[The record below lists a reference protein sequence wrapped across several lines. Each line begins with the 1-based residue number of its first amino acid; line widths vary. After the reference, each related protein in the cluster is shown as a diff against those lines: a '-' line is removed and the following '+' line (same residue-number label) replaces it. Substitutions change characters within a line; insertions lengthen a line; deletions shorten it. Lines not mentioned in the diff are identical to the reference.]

1 MKNMKRLSSL
11 LTVFAVSF
19 LALAHEATPMNIE
32 PTDSERQLVH
42 NRWNVN
48 GNHSVQWETSKGKL
62 PYTDHIEMS
71 GLRASV
77 VYYWGVD
84 EKKLLQ
90 MNRHLVFPMLRTI
103 PNNTHASWMPRCD
116 VDFLKGMTA
125 NKRYMT
131 GEEVKTVTIDG
142 ILNVFSTI
150 KGDGNDFE
158 LTRQYFPSTTNK
170 AVCEAY
176 TIKNIGKKTET
187 IRVPALYQV
196 RTTNKDDGTRGSYKL
211 VARTEFQED
220 FKKTLEPGETAEFY
234 CSIQAF
240 AEADEKEVPLNVADE
255 RGWRQAFVDKV
266 ANDNL
271 QFTCPDLTIQTLFQM
286 SKIRASESI
295 FHTQNGLMHA
305 PGGESYYAAMWCN
318 DQAEYVNPFFPF
330 LGYDKGNESAM
341 TTWKSYLKLINPEY
355 KFVPWSIICGG
366 DDVFGPFDRGDAA
379 MLAYGASRYCLERG
393 DKEIAQEVWP
403 LIEWCLEYCRRR
415 INQNG
420 VVASEGDE
428 LEHRLPSGDANLCTS
443 SLYYDA
449 LISAAYL
456 LEEKSFFN
464 SLRTLSNSPLKGEK
478 MVNGKI
484 YRQQAAELC
493 QNIDRFFHA
502 TVEGYDTY
510 RYYEGNDVLRSWI
523 CIPLTMGIYERA
535 QGTLQAMFSPQLW
548 TENGMLSQSGDK
560 IFWDRSTLYGFRGA
574 FAAGYADK
582 ALEYLKKFSA
592 IRLLGEHVPYV
603 VEAWPEGGLRHLSA
617 ESGLYCRIIT
627 EGLLGFRPT
636 GFRSFTL
643 TPQMPTEWNDYSL
656 RNIFACTDSPI
667 NIRVKRTGKGKLSV
681 SIEKGYKPLKT
692 FTIKPGETIRVNVK

>member
-1 MKNMKRLSSL
+1 MKNIVLFIVILGAFTLHAK
-11 LTVFAVSF
+11 
-19 LALAHEATPMNIE
+19 E
-32 PTDSERQLVH
+32 
-42 NRWNVN
+42 NRWTIN
-48 GNHSVQWETSKGKL
+48 GSHSVQWETSKGDL

-71 GLRASV
+71 GLSTSV
-77 VYYWGVD
+77 VYYWGVN
-84 EKKLLQ
+84 EKKQ
-90 MNRHLVFPMLRTI
+90 FTMDRHLVFPMLRTI

-125 NKRYMT
+125 NKRYMS

-150 KGDGNDFE
+150 KGDGNEFE
-158 LTRQYFPSTTNK
+158 VTRHFFPSTKHT

-176 TIKNIGKKTET
+176 IIKNIGKKKET

-196 RTTNKDDGTRGSYKL
+196 RTTNKEDGTRGSYKL
-211 VARTEFQED
+211 VAKTEFKED
-220 FKKTLEPGETAEFY
+220 FMKTLEPGERAEFY
-234 CSIQAF
+234 CTIQAF
-240 AEADEKEVPLNVADE
+240 AEADEKEIALDVIEESVCRYD
-255 RGWRQAFVDKV
+255 FVDKV
-266 ANDNL
+266 ANRNL
-271 QFTCPDLTIQTLFQM
+271 SFECPDKTIQTLFQM

-295 FHTQNGLMHA
+295 FYTQNGLMHA

-341 TTWKSYLKLINPEY
+341 TTWRCYLKYINPEY

-393 DKEIAQEVWP
+393 DRDIAQEVWP
-403 LIEWCLEYCRRR
+403 LIEWCLEYCHRKL
-415 INQNG
+415 NHHG
-420 VVASEGDE
+420 VVASDADE
-428 LEHRLPSGDANLCTS
+428 LEGRLPAGDANLCTS

-449 LISAAYL
+449 LISGAYL
-456 LEEKSFFN
+456 LEEIGKNHN
-464 SLRTLSNSPLKGEK
+464 SQFLIKN
-478 MVNGKI
+478 
-484 YRQQAAELC
+484 YRQQAATLRK
-493 QNIDRFFHA
+493 NIDKFFHA
-502 TVEGYDTY
+502 KVEGYDTY

-523 CIPLTMGIYERA
+523 CIPLTMGIYDRA

-574 FAAGYADK
+574 FASGYADK

-636 GFRSFTL
+636 GFRSFNL
-643 TPQMPTEWNDYSL
+643 TPQMPTEWDKYSL
-656 RNIFACTDSPI
+656 CNIFACTDSPI
-667 NIRVKRTGKGKLSV
+667 NIWVERITGGKLSV
-681 SIEKGYKPLKT
+681 KIEKEQKVIKN
-692 FTIKPGETIRVNVK
+692 FTIKTGETIRVSIK

>member
-1 MKNMKRLSSL
+1 MAASFSTFTNSTL
-11 LTVFAVSF
+11 LAK
-19 LALAHEATPMNIE
+19 E
-32 PTDSERQLVH
+32 
-42 NRWNVN
+42 NRWKVN
-48 GNHSVQWETSKGKL
+48 GDHSVQWETSQGEL
-62 PYTDHIEMS
+62 PYSDHIEMS

-77 VYYWGVD
+77 VYYWGVNAQKQFTMD
-84 EKKLLQ
+84 
-90 MNRHLVFPMLRTI
+90 RHLVFPMLRTI

-125 NKRYMT
+125 NNRYMSQ
-131 GEEVKTVTIDG
+131 EEVKTVTIDG
-142 ILNVFSTI
+142 VLSVLSTI
-150 KGDGNDFE
+150 KGDGNEFE
-158 LTRQYFPSTTNK
+158 IKRHFFPSTNTP
-170 AVCEAY
+170 AVCELY
-176 TIKNIGKKTET
+176 SIKNVGKKKET

-196 RTTNKDDGTRGSYKL
+196 HTTNEEDGTRGSYKL
-211 VARTEFQED
+211 VARTEFKEA
-220 FKKTLEPGETAEFY
+220 FKETLEPGEITFFY

-240 AEADEKEVPLNVADE
+240 AEADEKEIDLDVIEESVCRYD
-255 RGWRQAFVDKV
+255 FVDKV
-266 ANDNL
+266 ANRDL
-271 QFTCPDLTIQTLFQM
+271 SFECPDETIQTLFQM

-295 FHTQNGLMHA
+295 FYTQNGLMHA

-341 TTWKSYLKLINPEY
+341 TTWRCYLKLLNPDY

-403 LIEWCLEYCRRR
+403 LIEWCLEYCHRKL
-415 INQNG
+415 NQHG
-420 VVASEGDE
+420 VVASDADE
-428 LEHRLPSGDANLCTS
+428 LEGRLPAGDANLCTS

-456 LEEKSFFN
+456 LDE
-464 SLRTLSNSPLKGEK
+464 LKGSRVQGFK
-478 MVNGKI
+478 SSANAAT
-484 YRQQAAELC
+484 YRKQAATLR
-493 QNIDRFFHA
+493 QNIDKFFHA

-627 EGLLGFRPT
+627 EGLFGFRPT

-643 TPQMPTEWNDYSL
+643 TPQMPTEWNEYSL
-656 RNIFACTDSPI
+656 YRVNACTDTPI
-667 NIRVKRTGKGKLSV
+667 NILVERTTNGKLSV
-681 SIEKGYKPLKT
+681 KIQKELNTIKT
-692 FTIKPGETIRVNVK
+692 YTIKPGETIRVRL

>member
-1 MKNMKRLSSL
+1 MKTSKALLFILSL
-11 LTVFAVSF
+11 LCSITLQAK
-19 LALAHEATPMNIE
+19 E
-32 PTDSERQLVH
+32 

-48 GNHSVQWETSKGKL
+48 GNHSVQWETSKGEL

-71 GLRASV
+71 GLRTSV

-84 EKKLLQ
+84 EQKHFN
-90 MNRHLVFPMLRTI
+90 MERHLVFPMLRTI

-125 NKRYMT
+125 NKRIVSQQ
-131 GEEVKTVTIDG
+131 EVKVVTING
-142 ILNVFSTI
+142 TLNVFGII

-158 LTRQYFPSTTNK
+158 LTRMYFPSTSEA
-170 AVCEAY
+170 AVCEKY
-176 TIKNIGKKTET
+176 TIKNVGEKKET
-187 IRVPALYQV
+187 VLVPALHSV
-196 RTTNKDDGTRGSYKL
+196 RTTNKQDGTRGSYCL
-211 VARTEFQED
+211 VAKTEFEED
-220 FKKTLEPGETAEFY
+220 FKQTLEPGESTSFY
-234 CSIQAF
+234 CSVQAY
-240 AEADEKEVPLNVADE
+240 ALADEQEKTLNIKQELDA
-255 RGWRQAFVDKV
+255 RRAFVDNV
-266 ANDNL
+266 TQERL
-271 QFTCPDLTIQTLFQM
+271 QFACPDETITTLFQM
-286 SKIRASESI
+286 SKIRTSESI
-295 FHTQNGLMHA
+295 FYTQGGLMHA

-330 LGYDKGNESAM
+330 LGYDNGNESAM
-341 TTWKSYLKLINPEY
+341 TTWKWYLKYINPEY

-393 DKEIAQEVWP
+393 DKGIALQVWP
-403 LIEWCLEYCRRR
+403 LIEWCLEYCHRKL
-415 INQNG
+415 NKNG
-420 VVASEGDE
+420 VVASDADE

-449 LISAAYL
+449 LLSSAYL
-456 LEEKSFFN
+456 AEE
-464 SLRTLSNSPLKGEK
+464 L
-478 MVNGKI
+478 GKNDKQEAAT
-484 YRQQAAELC
+484 YRMQAAELRR
-493 QNIDRFFHA
+493 NIDKFFHT

-510 RYYEGNDVLRSWI
+510 RYYKGNDVLRSWI
-523 CIPLTMGIYERA
+523 CIPLTMGIYDRA

-582 ALEYLKKFSA
+582 ALEYLKKFST

-603 VEAWPEGGLRHLSA
+603 VEAWPEGGQRHLAA

-643 TPQMPTEWNDYSL
+643 TPQMPTEWNEYSL
-656 RNIFACTDSPI
+656 GRIFACTGEPFDI
-667 NIRVKRTGKGKLSV
+667 NVQRSGNKLLVKLGRGG
-681 SIEKGYKPLKT
+681 KT
-692 FTIKPGETIRVNVK
+692 FKTFKVKPGQTIKVSV

>member
-1 MKNMKRLSSL
+1 MTTTKKLFFSIALLSA
-11 LTVFAVSF
+11 FA
-19 LALAHEATPMNIE
+19 LQARE
-32 PTDSERQLVH
+32 
-42 NRWNVN
+42 NRWHTN
-48 GNHSVQWETSKGKL
+48 GNHSVQWDTSVGEL
-62 PYTDHIEMS
+62 PHTDHIEMS

-77 VYYWGVD
+77 VYYWGVNEQKHFTMD
-84 EKKLLQ
+84 
-90 MNRHLVFPMLRTI
+90 RHLVFPMLRTI

-125 NKRYMT
+125 NKRYMSQQ
-131 GEEVKTVTIDG
+131 EVKVVTING
-142 ILNVFSTI
+142 ILNVFGTA

-158 LTRQYFPSTTNK
+158 LTRQFFPSPENA
-170 AVCEAY
+170 AVCEKY
-176 TIKNIGKKTET
+176 TIKNIGGKKATVL
-187 IRVPALYQV
+187 VPALRWV
-196 RTTNKDDGTRGSYKL
+196 RTTNKQDGTRGSYCL
-211 VARTEFQED
+211 LARTEFEED
-220 FKKTLEPGETAEFY
+220 FKATLEPGESTSFY

-240 AEADEKEVPLNVADE
+240 ALADE
-255 RGWRQAFVDKV
+255 REIALDVEQELANRKAFVDEVTMKK
-266 ANDNL
+266 L
-271 QFTCPDLTIQTLFQM
+271 QFRCPDNTIQTLFEM

-341 TTWKSYLKLINPEY
+341 TTGRCYLRLIHPEY

-393 DKEIAQEVWP
+393 NKEIARQVWP
-403 LIEWCLEYCRRR
+403 LIEWCLEYCHRR

-420 VVASEGDE
+420 VVASDADE

-449 LISAAYL
+449 LISSAYL
-456 LEEKSFFN
+456 LNELGAKGKGREV
-464 SLRTLSNSPLKGEK
+464 SNKQA
-478 MVNGKI
+478 I
-484 YRQQAAELC
+484 YRKQAAELR

-523 CIPLTMGIYERA
+523 CIPLTMGIYDRA
-535 QGTLQAMFSPQLW
+535 PGTLKAMFSPQLW

-582 ALEYLKKFSA
+582 ALEYLKKFSTF
-592 IRLLGEHVPYV
+592 RLLGEHVPYV
-603 VEAWPEGGLRHLSA
+603 VEAWPEGGQRHLSA
-617 ESGLYCRIIT
+617 ESGLYCRIVT

-643 TPQMPTEWNDYSL
+643 TPQMPAEWDEYSL
-656 RNIFACTDSPI
+656 GNIYACTDQPI
-667 NIRVKRTGKGKLSV
+667 SIFVKRSNAGKLQV
-681 SIEKGYKPLKT
+681 RIKKNGKTVKT
-692 FTIKPGETIRVNVK
+692 FKVKPGETIKVG

>member
-1 MKNMKRLSSL
+1 MRKIIFVIAFLS
-11 LTVFAVSF
+11 AV
-19 LALAHEATPMNIE
+19 ALQAGG
-32 PTDSERQLVH
+32 
-42 NRWNVN
+42 NRWHVN
-48 GNHSVQWETSKGKL
+48 GNHSVQWNTSEGEL
-62 PYTDHIEMS
+62 PYNDHIEMS

-84 EKKLLQ
+84 EKKQ
-90 MNRHLVFPMLRTI
+90 FHMDRHLVFPMLRTI

-125 NKRYMT
+125 NKRYMSP
-131 GEEVKTVTIDG
+131 GQVKVVTING
-142 ILNVFSTI
+142 ILNVYGVVT
-150 KGDGNDFE
+150 GDGNDFE
-158 LTRQYFPSTTNK
+158 LMRQYFPSTSKT
-170 AVCEAY
+170 AVCEKY
-176 TIKNIGKKTET
+176 TIKNIGQKKET
-187 IRVPALYQV
+187 VLVPATYQV
-196 RTTNKDDGTRGSYKL
+196 RTTNKEDGTRGSYCL

-220 FKKTLEPGETAEFY
+220 FKKTLEPGESASFY
-234 CSIQAF
+234 CTVQAY
-240 AEADEKEVPLNVADE
+240 ALADEKEIAMNVEEELSKRED
-255 RGWRQAFVDKV
+255 FVKEV
-266 ANDNL
+266 TMSKL
-271 QFTCPDLTIQTLFQM
+271 CFYCPDNTITTLFEM

-295 FHTQNGLMHA
+295 FYTQGGLMHA

-341 TTWKSYLKLINPEY
+341 TTWLSYLKYINPEY

-393 DKEIAQEVWP
+393 DKEIAKQVWP
-403 LIEWCLEYCRRR
+403 LIEWCLEYCHRKL
-415 INQNG
+415 NKNG
-420 VVASEGDE
+420 VVASDADE

-449 LISAAYL
+449 LLSSAWL
-456 LEEKSFFN
+456 SEELGRDRKEAA
-464 SLRTLSNSPLKGEK
+464 T
-478 MVNGKI
+478 
-484 YRQQAAELC
+484 YRQQAAELRR
-493 QNIDRFFHA
+493 NIDKFFHS

-523 CIPLTMGIYERA
+523 CIPLTMGIYDRA
-535 QGTLQAMFSPQLW
+535 EGTLQAMFSPQLW

-582 ALEYLKKFSA
+582 ALEYLKKFST

-603 VEAWPEGGLRHLSA
+603 VEAWPEGGQRHLSA

-636 GFRSFTL
+636 GFRSFSL
-643 TPQMPTEWNDYSL
+643 TPQMPTEWNEYSL
-656 RNIFACTDSPI
+656 GNIFACTDSPI
-667 NIRVKRTGKGKLSV
+667 NIEVVRKGGSRLAVKVVKDGKT
-681 SIEKGYKPLKT
+681 IKT
-692 FTIKPGETIRVNVK
+692 FTIKPGATIKVSIR

>member
-1 MKNMKRLSSL
+1 MKHIILLLSI
-11 LTVFAVSF
+11 
-19 LALAHEATPMNIE
+19 LAAFTLQAKE
-32 PTDSERQLVH
+32 
-42 NRWNVN
+42 NRWTVN
-48 GNHSVQWETSKGKL
+48 GPHSVQWETSKGEL

-77 VYYWGVD
+77 VYYWGVN
-84 EKKLLQ
+84 EKKQFQ
-90 MNRHLVFPMLRTI
+90 MDRHLVFPMLRTI

-125 NKRYMT
+125 NNRYMSQ
-131 GEEVKTVTIDG
+131 EEVKTVTING
-142 ILNVFSTI
+142 LLSVLSTI
-150 KGDGNDFE
+150 KGDGNEFE
-158 LTRQYFPSTTNK
+158 ITRSYFPSTEQA
-170 AVCEAY
+170 AVCEIY
-176 TIKNIGKKTET
+176 SIKNVGKKKET

-196 RTTNKDDGTRGSYKL
+196 HTTNEEDGTRGSYKL
-211 VARTEFQED
+211 VAKTEFKET
-220 FKKTLEPGETAEFY
+220 FKETLEPGEITFFY
-234 CSIQAF
+234 CTIQAF
-240 AEADEKEVPLNVADE
+240 AEADEKEIALDVIEESNSRQVFVANVAKWKLSFE
-255 RGWRQAFVDKV
+255 
-266 ANDNL
+266 
-271 QFTCPDLTIQTLFQM
+271 CPDETIQTLFQM

-295 FHTQNGLMHA
+295 FYTQNGLMHA

-341 TTWKSYLKLINPEY
+341 TTWRCYLKHINPEY

-403 LIEWCLEYCRRR
+403 LIEWCLEYCHRKL
-415 INQNG
+415 NQHG
-420 VVASEGDE
+420 VVASDADE
-428 LEHRLPSGDANLCTS
+428 LEGRLPAGDANLCTS

-456 LEEKSFFN
+456 LEE
-464 SLRTLSNSPLKGEK
+464 LGPSPLPSPKWEGAFPK
-478 MVNGKI
+478 NHNSQSLI
-484 YRQQAAELC
+484 NNYRKQAKTLR
-493 QNIDRFFHA
+493 QNIDKFFHA

-523 CIPLTMGIYERA
+523 CIPLTMGIYDRA
-535 QGTLQAMFSPQLW
+535 EGTLQAMFSPQLW

-643 TPQMPTEWNDYSL
+643 TPQMPSEWNEYSL
-656 RNIFACTDSPI
+656 SKISACTDKPI
-667 NIRVKRTGKGKLSV
+667 NILVERTTNGKLSV
-681 SIEKGYKPLKT
+681 KIQKELSTIRTY
-692 FTIKPGETIRVNVK
+692 TIKPGETIKVKC

>member
-1 MKNMKRLSSL
+1 MKHIILLLSI
-11 LTVFAVSF
+11 
-19 LALAHEATPMNIE
+19 LAAFTLQAKE
-32 PTDSERQLVH
+32 
-42 NRWNVN
+42 NRWQIQDN
-48 GNHSVQWETSKGKL
+48 TSIRWNTTDGTL
-62 PYTDHIEMS
+62 PYNDHIEMS

-77 VYYWGVD
+77 VYYWGVN
-84 EKKLLQ
+84 EKKQ
-90 MNRHLVFPMLRTI
+90 FTMDRHLVFPMLRTI

-125 NKRYMT
+125 NKRYMSQ
-131 GEEVKTVTIDG
+131 EEVRTVTING
-142 ILNVFSTI
+142 TLNILSTV
-150 KGDGNDFE
+150 KGDGNEFE
-158 LTRQYFPSTTNK
+158 IARQYFPSTQRA
-170 AVCEAY
+170 AVCEVY
-176 TIKNIGKKTET
+176 TIKNIGNKKAT

-196 RTTNKDDGTRGSYKL
+196 RTTNKEDGTRGSYKL
-211 VARTEFQED
+211 VARTEFKED
-220 FKKTLEPGETAEFY
+220 FMQTLEPGEKAEFY

-240 AEADEKEVPLNVADE
+240 AETDEKEIAMHIKSE
-255 RGWRQAFVDKV
+255 MEWRQIFVDRVTKW
-266 ANDNL
+266 NL
-271 QFTCPDLTIQTLFQM
+271 SFECPDKTIETLFQM

-295 FHTQNGLMHA
+295 FKTQNGLMHA

-330 LGYDKGNESAM
+330 LGYQNGNESAM
-341 TTWKSYLKLINPEY
+341 TTWRCYLKLINPEY

-393 DKEIAQEVWP
+393 EREIAQEVWP
-403 LIEWCLEYCRRR
+403 LIEWCLEYCHRKL
-415 INQNG
+415 NEHG
-420 VVASEGDE
+420 VVASDADE
-428 LEHRLPSGDANLCTS
+428 LEGRLPAGKANLCTS

-449 LISAAYL
+449 LISSTYL
-456 LEEKSFFN
+456 LEEMKQIQN
-464 SLRTLSNSPLKGEK
+464 SKLKIQTYRKQAKELR
-478 MVNGKI
+478 
-484 YRQQAAELC
+484 A
-493 QNIDRFFHA
+493 NIDKFFHA

-523 CIPLTMGIYERA
+523 CIPLTMGIYDRA
-535 QGTLQAMFSPQLW
+535 EGTLEAMFSPQLW

-603 VEAWPEGGLRHLSA
+603 VEAWPEGGLRHLAA

-643 TPQMPTEWNDYSL
+643 TPQMPSEWNEYSL
-656 RNIFACTDSPI
+656 YRLCACTDTPI
-667 NIRVKRTGKGKLSV
+667 NILVERTKNGKLSV
-681 SIEKGYKPLKT
+681 KIQKQLS
-692 FTIKPGETIRVNVK
+692 TIRTYTIRAGETIKVKV

>member
-1 MKNMKRLSSL
+1 MKHI
-11 LTVFAVSF
+11 F
-19 LALAHEATPMNIE
+19 LFIAILAAFTLQAKE
-32 PTDSERQLVH
+32 
-42 NRWNVN
+42 NRWVVN
-48 GNHSVQWETSKGKL
+48 DNHSVQWEISKGEL

-77 VYYWGVD
+77 VYYWGVTAQKQFTMD
-84 EKKLLQ
+84 
-90 MNRHLVFPMLRTI
+90 RHLVFPMLRTI

-125 NKRYMT
+125 NKRYMSQ
-131 GEEVKTVTIDG
+131 EEVKKVTIDG

-150 KGDGNDFE
+150 KGDGNEFE
-158 LTRQYFPSTTNK
+158 LTRQYFPTTTSA
-170 AVCEAY
+170 AVCEIY
-176 TIKNIGKKTET
+176 TIKNIGKKKET

-196 RTTNKDDGTRGSYKL
+196 RTTNKEDGTRGSYKL
-211 VARTEFQED
+211 VARTEFKED
-220 FKKTLEPGETAEFY
+220 LMKTLEPGDSVSFD
-234 CSIQAF
+234 CSIQAY
-240 AEADEKEVPLNVADE
+240 AEKDEKEKDIILSKLECGFRWMFVTKVAD
-255 RGWRQAFVDKV
+255 
-266 ANDNL
+266 NNL
-271 QFTCPDLTIQTLFQM
+271 QFSCPDKTIETLFQM

-295 FHTQNGLMHA
+295 FATQNGLMHA

-341 TTWKSYLKLINPEY
+341 TTWRCYLKHINLEY

-403 LIEWCLEYCRRR
+403 LIEWCLEYCHRKL
-415 INQNG
+415 NQHG
-420 VVASEGDE
+420 VVASDADE
-428 LEHRLPSGDANLCTS
+428 LEGRLPAGDANLCTS

-456 LEEKSFFN
+456 WDEFKSSKVQGFK
-464 SLRTLSNSPLKGEK
+464 SMSDAATYRKQAKTLRE
-478 MVNGKI
+478 
-484 YRQQAAELC
+484 
-493 QNIDRFFHA
+493 NIDKFFHA

-523 CIPLTMGIYERA
+523 CIPLTMGIYDRA
-535 QGTLQAMFSPQLW
+535 EGTLEAMFSPQLW

-643 TPQMPTEWNDYSL
+643 TPQMPSEWNEYSL
-656 RNIFACTDSPI
+656 CNIYACTEQPFNIF
-667 NIRVKRTGKGKLSV
+667 VERTADGKLSV
-681 SIEKGYKPLKT
+681 KIEKDKKIIKTYK
-692 FTIKPGETIRVNVK
+692 IKPGEKIKVPV

>member
-1 MKNMKRLSSL
+1 MKKFFL
-11 LTVFAVSF
+11 LLAVMTASFSAFADNT
-19 LALAHEATPMNIE
+19 LQTRE
-32 PTDSERQLVH
+32 
-42 NRWNVN
+42 NRWVVN
-48 GNHSVQWETSKGKL
+48 ANHSVQWDTSKGEL
-62 PYTDHIEMS
+62 PYNDHIEMS

-84 EKKLLQ
+84 ARKEFH
-90 MNRHLVFPMLRTI
+90 MDRHLVFPMLRTI

-125 NKRYMT
+125 NKRYMSPQQ
-131 GEEVKTVTIDG
+131 VKQVTIDG
-142 ILNVFSTI
+142 VLKVFGTV

-158 LTRQYFPSTTNK
+158 LTRMYFPSTEET
-170 AVCEAY
+170 AVCEKY
-176 TIKNIGKKTET
+176 IIKNVGKKKET
-187 IRVPALYQV
+187 VLVPALHQV
-196 RTTNKDDGTRGSYKL
+196 RTTNKEDGTRGSYCL
-211 VARTEFQED
+211 LARTEFQED
-220 FKKTLEPGETAEFY
+220 LKVTLEPGESASFY
-234 CSIQAF
+234 CSIQAY
-240 AEADEKEVPLNVADE
+240 AMAGENWKPLNVEQELDY
-255 RGWRQAFVDKV
+255 RQAFVNKV
-266 ANDNL
+266 ALEKL
-271 QFTCPDLTIQTLFQM
+271 QFSCPDLTINTLFEM
-286 SKIRASESI
+286 SKIRTSESI
-295 FHTQNGLMHA
+295 FYTQGGLMHA

-341 TTWKSYLKLINPEY
+341 TTWKWYLKYINPEY

-393 DKEIAQEVWP
+393 DGEIARQVWP
-403 LIEWCLEYCRRR
+403 LIEWCLEYCHRKL
-415 INQNG
+415 NQHG
-420 VVASEGDE
+420 VVASDADE

-449 LISAAYL
+449 LISGAYL
-456 LEEKSFFN
+456 AEE
-464 SLRTLSNSPLKGEK
+464 L
-478 MVNGKI
+478 GKDKK
-484 YRQQAAELC
+484 QAATYRKQAATLR
-493 QNIDRFFHA
+493 QNIDKFFHA

-510 RYYEGNDVLRSWI
+510 RYYDGNDVLRSWI

-535 QGTLQAMFSPQLW
+535 EGTLKAMFSPQLW

-582 ALEYLKKFSA
+582 ALEYLKKFST

-603 VEAWPEGGLRHLSA
+603 VEAWPEGGQRHLAA

-643 TPQMPTEWNDYSL
+643 TPQMPTEWNEYSL
-656 RNIFACTDSPI
+656 SNIYACTDAPI
-667 NIRVKRTGKGKLSV
+667 SIFVSKNSKGKLV
-681 SIEKGYKPLKT
+681 VKVEKDKKLLKT
-692 FTIKPGETIRVNVK
+692 FTITPGQTIKVSVR

>member
-1 MKNMKRLSSL
+1 MKKLFIL
-11 LTVFAVSF
+11 LAVMAASF
-19 LALAHEATPMNIE
+19 STFTNSTLLAKE
-32 PTDSERQLVH
+32 
-42 NRWNVN
+42 NRWKVN
-48 GNHSVQWETSKGKL
+48 GDHSVQWETSQGEL
-62 PYTDHIEMS
+62 PYSDHIEMS

-77 VYYWGVD
+77 VYYWGVNAQKQFTID
-84 EKKLLQ
+84 
-90 MNRHLVFPMLRTI
+90 RHLVFPMLRTI

-125 NKRYMT
+125 NNRYMT
-131 GEEVKTVTIDG
+131 QEEVKTVTIDG
-142 ILNVFSTI
+142 VLSVLSTI
-150 KGDGNDFE
+150 KGDGNEFE
-158 LTRQYFPSTTNK
+158 IKRHFFPSTNTP
-170 AVCEAY
+170 AVCELY
-176 TIKNIGKKTET
+176 SIKNVGKKKET

-196 RTTNKDDGTRGSYKL
+196 HTTNEEDGTRGSYKL
-211 VARTEFQED
+211 VARTEFKEA
-220 FKKTLEPGETAEFY
+220 FKETLEPGEITSFY

-240 AEADEKEVPLNVADE
+240 AEADEKEIDLDVIEESVCRYD
-255 RGWRQAFVDKV
+255 FVDKV
-266 ANDNL
+266 ANRDL
-271 QFTCPDLTIQTLFQM
+271 SFECPDETIQTLFQM

-295 FHTQNGLMHA
+295 FYTQNGLMHA

-341 TTWKSYLKLINPEY
+341 TTWRCYLKLLNPDY
-355 KFVPWSIICGG
+355 KFLPWSIICGG

-403 LIEWCLEYCRRR
+403 LIEWCLEYCHRKL
-415 INQNG
+415 NQHG
-420 VVASEGDE
+420 VVASDADE
-428 LEHRLPSGDANLCTS
+428 LEGRLPAGDANLCTS

-456 LEEKSFFN
+456 LDE
-464 SLRTLSNSPLKGEK
+464 LKGSRVQEFK
-478 MVNGKI
+478 SSANAAT
-484 YRQQAAELC
+484 YRKQAATLR
-493 QNIDRFFHA
+493 QNIDKFFHA

-603 VEAWPEGGLRHLSA
+603 VEAWPEGGLRHLAA

-627 EGLLGFRPT
+627 EGLFGFRPT

-643 TPQMPTEWNDYSL
+643 TPQMPTEWNEYSL
-656 RNIFACTDSPI
+656 YRVNACTDTPI
-667 NIRVKRTGKGKLSV
+667 NILVERTTNGKLSV
-681 SIEKGYKPLKT
+681 KIQKEFNTIKT
-692 FTIKPGETIRVNVK
+692 YTIKPGETIRVRL

>member
-1 MKNMKRLSSL
+1 MKNFL
-11 LTVFAVSF
+11 FFISF
-19 LALAHEATPMNIE
+19 LCALILQAKE
-32 PTDSERQLVH
+32 
-42 NRWNVN
+42 NRWTVN
-48 GNHSVQWETSKGKL
+48 GPHSVQWETSKGEL

-77 VYYWGVD
+77 VYYWDVN
-84 EKKLLQ
+84 EKKQFQ
-90 MNRHLVFPMLRTI
+90 MDRHLVFPMLRTI

-125 NKRYMT
+125 NKRYMSQ
-131 GEEVKTVTIDG
+131 EEVRTVTING
-142 ILNVFSTI
+142 TLNILSTI
-150 KGDGNDFE
+150 KGDGNEFE
-158 LTRQYFPSTTNK
+158 VARQYFPSTQRA
-170 AVCEAY
+170 AVCEVY
-176 TIKNIGKKTET
+176 TIKNIGNKKAT

-196 RTTNKDDGTRGSYKL
+196 RTTNKEDGTRGSYKL
-211 VARTEFQED
+211 VAQTEFKED
-220 FKKTLEPGETAEFY
+220 FMQTLEPGEKAEFY

-240 AEADEKEVPLNVADE
+240 AEADEKEIAMHIKSE
-255 RGWRQAFVDKV
+255 MEWRQIFVDRVTKW
-266 ANDNL
+266 NL
-271 QFTCPDLTIQTLFQM
+271 SFECPDKTIETLFQM

-295 FHTQNGLMHA
+295 FATQNGLMHA

-330 LGYDKGNESAM
+330 LGYQNGNESAM
-341 TTWKSYLKLINPEY
+341 TTWRCYLKLINPEY
-355 KFVPWSIICGG
+355 KFLPWSIICGG

-393 DKEIAQEVWP
+393 EREIAQEVWP
-403 LIEWCLEYCRRR
+403 LIEWCLEYCHRKL
-415 INQNG
+415 NEHG
-420 VVASEGDE
+420 VVASDADE
-428 LEHRLPSGDANLCTS
+428 LEGRLPAGKANLCTS

-456 LEEKSFFN
+456 LDEMKQIQN
-464 SLRTLSNSPLKGEK
+464 SRLKIQTYRKQAKELR
-478 MVNGKI
+478 
-484 YRQQAAELC
+484 A
-493 QNIDRFFHA
+493 NIDKFFHA

-523 CIPLTMGIYERA
+523 CIPLTMGIYDRA
-535 QGTLQAMFSPQLW
+535 EGTLEAMFSPQLW

-603 VEAWPEGGLRHLSA
+603 VEAWPEGGLRHLAA

-636 GFRSFTL
+636 GFRCFTL
-643 TPQMPTEWNDYSL
+643 TPQMPSEWNEYSL
-656 RNIFACTDSPI
+656 YRLCACTDTPI
-667 NIRVKRTGKGKLSV
+667 NILVERTKNGKLSV
-681 SIEKGYKPLKT
+681 KIQKQLSTIRTY
-692 FTIKPGETIRVNVK
+692 TIKPGETIKVKV

>member
-1 MKNMKRLSSL
+1 MKHIILLLSI
-11 LTVFAVSF
+11 
-19 LALAHEATPMNIE
+19 LAAFTLQAKE
-32 PTDSERQLVH
+32 
-42 NRWNVN
+42 NRWTVN
-48 GNHSVQWETSKGKL
+48 GPHSVQWETSKGEL

-77 VYYWGVD
+77 VYYWGVN
-84 EKKLLQ
+84 EKKQFQ
-90 MNRHLVFPMLRTI
+90 MDRHLVFPMLRTI

-125 NKRYMT
+125 NNRYMSQ
-131 GEEVKTVTIDG
+131 EEVKTVTIDG
-142 ILNVFSTI
+142 ILNVFSSM
-150 KGDGNDFE
+150 KGDGNEFE
-158 LTRQYFPSTTNK
+158 VTRQYFPSTQK
-170 AVCEAY
+170 AGVCEKY
-176 TIKNIGKKTET
+176 TIKNVGKKKET
-187 IRVPALYQV
+187 VRVPSVYYI
-196 RTTNKDDGTRGSYKL
+196 RTTNQEDGTQGKYAL
-211 VARTEFQED
+211 VAHTDFTED
-220 FKKTLEPGETAEFY
+220 FKKTLETGESTSFFCYIE
-234 CSIQAF
+234 AF
-240 AEADEKEVPLNVADE
+240 ALSADDKRPITEGQAELE
-255 RGWRQAFVDKV
+255 WRQVFVDKV
-266 ANDNL
+266 ANGNL
-271 QFTCPDLTIQTLFQM
+271 SFECPDKTIQTLFQM

-295 FHTQNGLMHA
+295 FTTQNGLMHA

-341 TTWKSYLKLINPEY
+341 TTWRCYLKYINPEY

-403 LIEWCLEYCRRR
+403 LIEWCLEYCHRKL
-415 INQNG
+415 NQHG
-420 VVASEGDE
+420 VVASDADE
-428 LEHRLPSGDANLCTS
+428 LEGRLPAGDANLCTS

-449 LISAAYL
+449 LISGAYL
-456 LEEKSFFN
+456 LEEFKGSKVQGFKSSAN
-464 SLRTLSNSPLKGEK
+464 AAT
-478 MVNGKI
+478 
-484 YRQQAAELC
+484 YRQQAATLR
-493 QNIDRFFHA
+493 QNIDKFFHA
-502 TVEGYDTY
+502 KVEGYDTY

-523 CIPLTMGIYERA
+523 CIPLTMGIYDRA
-535 QGTLQAMFSPQLW
+535 EGTLQAMFSPQLW

-603 VEAWPEGGLRHLSA
+603 VEAWPEGGLRHLAA

-627 EGLLGFRPT
+627 EGLLGFRPI

-643 TPQMPTEWNDYSL
+643 TPQIPSEWNQYSL
-656 RNIFACTDSPI
+656 RNIYACTDTPI
-667 NIRVKRTGKGKLSV
+667 NILVERTTNGKLSV
-681 SIEKGYKPLKT
+681 KIEKDKKT
-692 FTIKPGETIRVNVK
+692 IKTYTIKPGETIKVKL

>member
-1 MKNMKRLSSL
+1 MRKIILIIAL
-11 LTVFAVSF
+11 LG
-19 LALAHEATPMNIE
+19 ATTLQATE
-32 PTDSERQLVH
+32 
-42 NRWNVN
+42 NRWKVN
-48 GNHSVQWETSKGKL
+48 DNHSVQWDTSNGAL
-62 PYTDHIEMS
+62 PYYDHIEMS

-84 EKKLLQ
+84 EKKQ
-90 MNRHLVFPMLRTI
+90 FHMDRHLVFPMLRTI

-125 NKRYMT
+125 NKRLMSP
-131 GEEVKTVTIDG
+131 EQVKAVTING
-142 ILNVFSTI
+142 TLNVSGIVT
-150 KGDGNDFE
+150 GDGNDFE
-158 LTRQYFPSTTNK
+158 LTRMYFPSTKQT
-170 AVCEAY
+170 AVCEIY
-176 TIKNIGKKTET
+176 IIKNIGKKKET
-187 IRVPALYQV
+187 ILVPAIHQV
-196 RTTNKDDGTRGSYKL
+196 RTTNKEDGTRGSYCL

-220 FKKTLEPGETAEFY
+220 FKKTLEPGESTSFY
-234 CSIQAF
+234 CSVQAF
-240 AEADEKEVPLNVADE
+240 ALTDEKEIAMNVEEELAKRETYVDE
-255 RGWRQAFVDKV
+255 VTMKKLTFS
-266 ANDNL
+266 
-271 QFTCPDLTIQTLFQM
+271 CPNQTIQTLFEM

-295 FHTQNGLMHA
+295 FYTQGGLMHA

-341 TTWKSYLKLINPEY
+341 TTWLSYLKYINPEY

-393 DKEIAQEVWP
+393 DKEIAKQVWP
-403 LIEWCLEYCRRR
+403 LIEWCLEYCHRKL
-415 INQNG
+415 NKNG
-420 VVASEGDE
+420 VVASDADE

-449 LISAAYL
+449 LLSSAWL
-456 LEEKSFFN
+456 SEELGRSK
-464 SLRTLSNSPLKGEK
+464 KEAE
-478 MVNGKI
+478 I
-484 YRQQAAELC
+484 YRLQAAELR
-493 QNIDRFFHA
+493 QNIDKFFHS

-523 CIPLTMGIYERA
+523 CIPLTMGIYDRA
-535 QGTLQAMFSPQLW
+535 EGTLQAMFSPQLW

-582 ALEYLKKFSA
+582 ALEYLKKFST

-603 VEAWPEGGLRHLSA
+603 VEAWPEGGQRHLAA

-643 TPQMPTEWNDYSL
+643 TPQMPTEWNEYSL
-656 RNIFACTDSPI
+656 GNIYACTDSPI
-667 NIRVKRTGKGKLSV
+667 NIEVSRNGKGKLLV
-681 SIEKGYKPLKT
+681 RIEKNHK
-692 FTIKPGETIRVNVK
+692 TIKTYTIKSGDTIKVKV

>member
-1 MKNMKRLSSL
+1 MRNII
-11 LTVFAVSF
+11 FFISF
-19 LALAHEATPMNIE
+19 LFALTIQAKE
-32 PTDSERQLVH
+32 
-42 NRWNVN
+42 NRWYVH
-48 GNHSVQWETSKGKL
+48 GNHCVRWETTNGEL
-62 PYTDHIEMS
+62 PYNDHIEMS

-77 VYYWGVD
+77 VYYWGVNAQKQFSMD
-84 EKKLLQ
+84 
-90 MNRHLVFPMLRTI
+90 RHLVFPMLRTI

-125 NKRYMT
+125 NKRYMSP
-131 GEEVKTVTIDG
+131 GQVRVVTING
-142 ILNVFSTI
+142 ILNVFGVVT
-150 KGDGNDFE
+150 GDGNEFE
-158 LTRQYFPSTTNK
+158 LMRQYFPSTSKT
-170 AVCEAY
+170 AVCEKY
-176 TIKNIGKKTET
+176 TIKNIGQKKET
-187 IRVPALYQV
+187 VLVPATYQV
-196 RTTNKDDGTRGSYKL
+196 RTTNKEDGTRGSYCL

-220 FKKTLEPGETAEFY
+220 LKKTLEPGESFSF
-234 CSIQAF
+234 CCHIQAY
-240 AEADEKEVPLNVADE
+240 ALADEKETDMNVEDE
-255 RGWRQAFVDKV
+255 LSKREEFVKEV
-266 ANDNL
+266 SMYKL
-271 QFTCPDLTIQTLFQM
+271 KFSCPDETINTLFQM
-286 SKIRASESI
+286 SKIRTSESI
-295 FHTQNGLMHA
+295 FYTQGGLMHA

-341 TTWKSYLKLINPEY
+341 TTWNWYLKYINPEY

-393 DKEIAQEVWP
+393 DKEIAQRVWP
-403 LIEWCLEYCRRR
+403 LIEWCLEYCHRKL
-415 INQNG
+415 NQNG
-420 VVASEGDE
+420 VVASDADE

-449 LISAAYL
+449 LLSGAWLSEELGRNKKEAA
-456 LEEKSFFN
+456 
-464 SLRTLSNSPLKGEK
+464 T
-478 MVNGKI
+478 
-484 YRQQAAELC
+484 YRQQAAELRL
-493 QNIDRFFHA
+493 NIDKFFHS

-535 QGTLQAMFSPQLW
+535 EGTLKAMFSPQLW

-582 ALEYLKKFSA
+582 ALEYLKKFST

-603 VEAWPEGGLRHLSA
+603 VEAWPEGGQRHLAA
-617 ESGLYCRIIT
+617 ESGLYCRIII

-643 TPQMPTEWNDYSL
+643 TPQMPTEWDEYSL
-656 RNIFACTDSPI
+656 YSIYACTDTPI
-667 NIRVKRTGKGKLSV
+667 SVKVSRNGKNKLIV
-681 SIEKGYKPLKT
+681 KVEKDKKLLKS
-692 FTIKPGETIRVNVK
+692 FTIKPGETIRVNVR

>member
-1 MKNMKRLSSL
+1 MKNFL
-11 LTVFAVSF
+11 FFISF
-19 LALAHEATPMNIE
+19 LCALILQAKE
-32 PTDSERQLVH
+32 
-42 NRWNVN
+42 NRWTVN
-48 GNHSVQWETSKGKL
+48 GPHSVQWETSKGEL

-77 VYYWGVD
+77 VYYWGVN
-84 EKKLLQ
+84 EKKQ
-90 MNRHLVFPMLRTI
+90 FTMDRHLVFPMLRTI

-125 NKRYMT
+125 NKRYMSQ
-131 GEEVKTVTIDG
+131 EEVRTVTING
-142 ILNVFSTI
+142 TLNILSTI
-150 KGDGNDFE
+150 KGDGNEFE
-158 LTRQYFPSTTNK
+158 VARQYFPSTQRA

-176 TIKNIGKKTET
+176 TIKNIGNKKAT

-196 RTTNKDDGTRGSYKL
+196 RTTNKEDGTRGSYKL
-211 VARTEFQED
+211 VAQTEFKED
-220 FKKTLEPGETAEFY
+220 FMQTLEPGEKAEFY

-240 AEADEKEVPLNVADE
+240 AEADEKEIAMHIKSE
-255 RGWRQAFVDKV
+255 MEWRQIFVDRVTKW
-266 ANDNL
+266 NL
-271 QFTCPDLTIQTLFQM
+271 SFECPDKTIETLFQM

-295 FHTQNGLMHA
+295 FATQNGLMHA

-330 LGYDKGNESAM
+330 LGYQNGNESAM
-341 TTWKSYLKLINPEY
+341 TTWRCYLKLINPEY

-393 DKEIAQEVWP
+393 EREIAQEVWP
-403 LIEWCLEYCRRR
+403 LIEWCLEYCHRKL
-415 INQNG
+415 NEHG
-420 VVASEGDE
+420 VVASDADE
-428 LEHRLPSGDANLCTS
+428 LEGRLPAGKANLCTS

-456 LEEKSFFN
+456 LDEMKQIQN
-464 SLRTLSNSPLKGEK
+464 SRLKIQTYRKQAKELR
-478 MVNGKI
+478 
-484 YRQQAAELC
+484 A
-493 QNIDRFFHA
+493 NIDKFFHA

-523 CIPLTMGIYERA
+523 CIPLTMGIYDRA
-535 QGTLQAMFSPQLW
+535 EGTLEAMFSPQLW

-603 VEAWPEGGLRHLSA
+603 VEAWPEGGLRHLAA

-627 EGLLGFRPT
+627 EGLLGLRPT

-643 TPQMPTEWNDYSL
+643 TPQMPSEWNEYSL
-656 RNIFACTDSPI
+656 YRLCACTDTPI
-667 NIRVKRTGKGKLSV
+667 NILVERTKNGKLSV
-681 SIEKGYKPLKT
+681 KIQKQLSTIRTY
-692 FTIKPGETIRVNVK
+692 TIKPGETIKVKV

>member
-1 MKNMKRLSSL
+1 MKRFYLLLAVMAASFFSL
-11 LTVFAVSF
+11 A
-19 LALAHEATPMNIE
+19 
-32 PTDSERQLVH
+32 DSTLQARE
-42 NRWNVN
+42 NRWVVN
-48 GNHSVQWETSKGKL
+48 GNHSVQWETSKGEL
-62 PYTDHIEMS
+62 PYNDHIEMS

-84 EKKLLQ
+84 AQKQ
-90 MNRHLVFPMLRTI
+90 FSMDRHLVFPMLRTI

-125 NKRYMT
+125 NKRYMSPQQ
-131 GEEVKTVTIDG
+131 VKQVTIDG
-142 ILNVFSTI
+142 VLKVFGTV

-158 LTRQYFPSTTNK
+158 LTRMFFPSTTQT
-170 AVCEAY
+170 AVCEKY
-176 TIKNIGKKTET
+176 IIKNVGKKKET
-187 IRVPALYQV
+187 VLVPALHQV
-196 RTTNKDDGTRGSYKL
+196 RTTNKEDGTRGSYCL
-211 VARTEFQED
+211 LARTEFQED
-220 FKKTLEPGETAEFY
+220 LKVTLEPGESASFY
-234 CSIQAF
+234 CSIQAY
-240 AEADEKEVPLNVADE
+240 AMADEDWKPLNVQQELDY
-255 RGWRQAFVDKV
+255 RQVFVDKV
-266 ANDNL
+266 ALEKL
-271 QFTCPDLTIQTLFQM
+271 QFSCPDLTINTLFEM
-286 SKIRASESI
+286 SKIRTSESI
-295 FHTQNGLMHA
+295 FYTQGGLMHA

-341 TTWKSYLKLINPEY
+341 TTWKWYLKYINPEY

-393 DKEIAQEVWP
+393 DKEIAQQVWP
-403 LIEWCLEYCRRR
+403 LIEWCLEYCHRKL
-415 INQNG
+415 NEHG
-420 VVASEGDE
+420 VVASDADE

-449 LISAAYL
+449 LISGAYL
-456 LEEKSFFN
+456 VEELGINK
-464 SLRTLSNSPLKGEK
+464 K
-478 MVNGKI
+478 
-484 YRQQAAELC
+484 QAAVYRRQAATLR
-493 QNIDRFFHA
+493 QNIDKFFHA

-510 RYYEGNDVLRSWI
+510 RYYDGNDVLRSWI

-535 QGTLQAMFSPQLW
+535 EGTLKAMFSPQLW

-582 ALEYLKKFSA
+582 ALEYLKKFSN

-603 VEAWPEGGLRHLSA
+603 VEAWPEGGQRHLAA

-643 TPQMPTEWNDYSL
+643 TPQMPTEWNEYALS
-656 RNIFACTDSPI
+656 NIYACTDSPI
-667 NIRVKRTGKGKLSV
+667 SISVSRNDNGKLIV
-681 SIEKGYKPLKT
+681 KVEKDKKLLKT
-692 FTIKPGETIRVNVK
+692 YTINPGQTVKVNVK

>member
-1 MKNMKRLSSL
+1 MNYELFRIFAKIIDTMRRLFL
-11 LTVFAVSF
+11 FLTIVLTSFPAFA
-19 LALAHEATPMNIE
+19 E
-32 PTDSERQLVH
+32 
-42 NRWNVN
+42 NRWVIN
-48 GNHSVQWETSKGKL
+48 GNHSVQWETSKGTL

-77 VYYWGVD
+77 VYYWGVN
-84 EKKLLQ
+84 EKKQFQ
-90 MNRHLVFPMLRTI
+90 MDRHLVFPMLRTI

-116 VDFLKGMTA
+116 VDFLRGMTA

-142 ILNVFSTI
+142 VLNVRSTI
-150 KGDGNDFE
+150 KGDGNEFE
-158 LTRQYFPSTTNK
+158 VTRQYYPSTQK
-170 AVCEAY
+170 AAVCEAY
-176 TIKNIGKKTET
+176 IIKNIGNKKET

-196 RTTNKDDGTRGSYKL
+196 RTTNKEDGTRGSYKL
-211 VARTEFQED
+211 VARTEFKED
-220 FKKTLEPGETAEFY
+220 FMQTLEPGERAEFY

-240 AEADEKEVPLNVADE
+240 AEADEMEIALNVAGE
-255 RGWRQAFVDKV
+255 RDWRQIFVDRV
-266 ANDNL
+266 ANDKL
-271 QFTCPDLTIQTLFQM
+271 QFSCPDPTIETLFQM

-341 TTWKSYLKLINPEY
+341 TTWRCYLKLINPEY

-393 DKEIAQEVWP
+393 DVEIAQEVWP
-403 LIEWCLEYCRRR
+403 LIEWCLEYCHRR

-449 LISAAYL
+449 LISSAYL
-456 LEEKSFFN
+456 AEE
-464 SLRTLSNSPLKGEK
+464 LGKGK
-478 MVNGKI
+478 QMSAT
-484 YRQQAAELC
+484 YRKQAATLR

-523 CIPLTMGIYERA
+523 CIPLTMGIYDRA

-643 TPQMPTEWNDYSL
+643 TPQMPTEWNEYSL
-656 RNIFACTDSPI
+656 YRVNACTDTPI
-667 NIRVKRTGKGKLSV
+667 NIFVQRTSKGKLSV
-681 SIEKGYKPLKT
+681 RIEKEKQ
-692 FTIKPGETIRVNVK
+692 TIKTYTITPGETIKVNVK

>member
-1 MKNMKRLSSL
+1 MKKLFIL
-11 LTVFAVSF
+11 LAVMAASF
-19 LALAHEATPMNIE
+19 STFTNSTLLAKE
-32 PTDSERQLVH
+32 
-42 NRWNVN
+42 NRWKVN
-48 GNHSVQWETSKGKL
+48 GDHSVQWETSQGEL
-62 PYTDHIEMS
+62 PYSDHIEMS

-77 VYYWGVD
+77 VYYWGVNAQKQFTMD
-84 EKKLLQ
+84 
-90 MNRHLVFPMLRTI
+90 RHLVFPMLRTI

-125 NKRYMT
+125 NNRYMSQ
-131 GEEVKTVTIDG
+131 EEVKTVTIDG
-142 ILNVFSTI
+142 VLSVLSTI
-150 KGDGNDFE
+150 KGDGNEFE
-158 LTRQYFPSTTNK
+158 IKRHFFPSTNTP
-170 AVCEAY
+170 AVCELY
-176 TIKNIGKKTET
+176 SIKNVGKKKET

-196 RTTNKDDGTRGSYKL
+196 HTTNEEDGTRGSYKL
-211 VARTEFQED
+211 VARTEFKEA
-220 FKKTLEPGETAEFY
+220 FKETLEPGEITFFY

-240 AEADEKEVPLNVADE
+240 AEADEKEIDLDVIEESVCRYD
-255 RGWRQAFVDKV
+255 FVDKV
-266 ANDNL
+266 ANRDL
-271 QFTCPDLTIQTLFQM
+271 SFECPDETIQTLFQM

-295 FHTQNGLMHA
+295 FYTQNGLMHA

-341 TTWKSYLKLINPEY
+341 TTWRCYLKLLNPDY

-403 LIEWCLEYCRRR
+403 LIEWCLEYCHRKL
-415 INQNG
+415 NQHG
-420 VVASEGDE
+420 VVASDADE
-428 LEHRLPSGDANLCTS
+428 LEGRLPAGDANLCTS

-456 LEEKSFFN
+456 LDE
-464 SLRTLSNSPLKGEK
+464 LKGSRVQGFK
-478 MVNGKI
+478 SSANAAT
-484 YRQQAAELC
+484 YRKQAATLR
-493 QNIDRFFHA
+493 QNIDKFFHA

-627 EGLLGFRPT
+627 EGLFGFRPT

-643 TPQMPTEWNDYSL
+643 TPQMPTEWNEYSL
-656 RNIFACTDSPI
+656 YRVNACTDTPI
-667 NIRVKRTGKGKLSV
+667 NILVERTTNGKLSV
-681 SIEKGYKPLKT
+681 KIQKELNTIKT
-692 FTIKPGETIRVNVK
+692 YTIKPGETIRVRL

>member
-1 MKNMKRLSSL
+1 MKHIILLLSI
-11 LTVFAVSF
+11 
-19 LALAHEATPMNIE
+19 LAAFTLQAKE
-32 PTDSERQLVH
+32 
-42 NRWNVN
+42 NRWQIQDN
-48 GNHSVQWETSKGKL
+48 TSIRWNTTDGTL
-62 PYTDHIEMS
+62 PYNDHIEMS

-84 EKKLLQ
+84 AQKQ
-90 MNRHLVFPMLRTI
+90 FHMDRHLVFPMLRTI

-125 NKRYMT
+125 NKRYMSQ
-131 GEEVKTVTIDG
+131 EEVRTVTING
-142 ILNVFSTI
+142 TLNILSTI
-150 KGDGNDFE
+150 KGDGNEFE
-158 LTRQYFPSTTNK
+158 VARQYFPSTQRA
-170 AVCEAY
+170 AVCEVY
-176 TIKNIGKKTET
+176 TIKNIGNKKAT

-196 RTTNKDDGTRGSYKL
+196 RTTNKEDGTRGSYKL
-211 VARTEFQED
+211 VAQTEFKED
-220 FKKTLEPGETAEFY
+220 FMQTLEPGEKAEFY

-240 AEADEKEVPLNVADE
+240 AEADEKEIAMHIKSE
-255 RGWRQAFVDKV
+255 MEWRQIFVDRVTKW
-266 ANDNL
+266 NL
-271 QFTCPDLTIQTLFQM
+271 SFYCPDKTIETLFQM

-295 FHTQNGLMHA
+295 FATQNGLMHA

-330 LGYDKGNESAM
+330 LGYQNGNESAM
-341 TTWKSYLKLINPEY
+341 TTWRCYLKLINPEY

-393 DKEIAQEVWP
+393 DKDIALEVWP
-403 LIEWCLEYCRRR
+403 LIEWCLEYCHRKL
-415 INQNG
+415 NEHG
-420 VVASEGDE
+420 VVASDADE
-428 LEHRLPSGDANLCTS
+428 LEGRLPAGKANLCTS

-456 LEEKSFFN
+456 LDEMNQIQN
-464 SLRTLSNSPLKGEK
+464 SRLKIQTYRKQAKELR
-478 MVNGKI
+478 
-484 YRQQAAELC
+484 A
-493 QNIDRFFHA
+493 NIDKFFHA

-523 CIPLTMGIYERA
+523 CIPLTMGIYDRA
-535 QGTLQAMFSPQLW
+535 EGTLEAMFSPQLW

-603 VEAWPEGGLRHLSA
+603 VEAWPEGGLRHLAA

-636 GFRSFTL
+636 GFRSSTL
-643 TPQMPTEWNDYSL
+643 TPQMPSEWNEYSL
-656 RNIFACTDSPI
+656 YRLCACTDTPI
-667 NIRVKRTGKGKLSV
+667 NILVERTKNGKLSV
-681 SIEKGYKPLKT
+681 KIQKQLSTIRTY
-692 FTIKPGETIRVNVK
+692 TIKPGETIKVKV